1 MIKLTKISGEEILI
15 NEDRIEH
22 VEAIPES
29 KIMMASGNFYLVNET
44 LEELIDIVAMTK
56 AKILLFKDKMEIN
69 KEQIQH
75 KDDIIV

>member
-1 MIKLTKISGEEILI
+1 MIKLTKISGEQILI

-29 KIMMASGNFYLVNET
+29 KVMMASNHFYLVIESLDEIT
-44 LEELIDIVAMTK
+44 DIVTMTK
-56 AKILLFKDKMEIN
+56 ARILDFKEKMIVN
-69 KEQIQH
+69 QNQILN